1 MALDETSAGLLVTFL
16 ILLAGFLAAKL
27 GGSLIIAISKRKE
40 TINIRRIQLVKIYR
54 YLVMILAIIIALL
67 YLRKGVVGD
76 VSIVGN
82 FLQKTYQFLPNILLF
97 ALLIVLGIVVAN
109 LIAFIL
115 KRFFDTTGLTELMI
129 EQNNPEALAA
139 KIRPFIQL
147 SNAEIDALRQRL
159 RQIVVERHNLN
170 QLAVTIV
177 NQFLV

>member
-1 MALDETSAGLLVTFL
+1 MDKAVLEAMACGC
-16 ILLAGFLAAKL
+16 
-27 GGSLIIAISKRKE
+27 
-40 TINIRRIQLVKIYR
+40 
-54 YLVMILAIIIALL
+54 
-67 YLRKGVVGD
+67 
-76 VSIVGN
+76 
-82 FLQKTYQFLPNILLF
+82 
-97 ALLIVLGIVVAN
+97 IVLTSN
-109 LIAFIL
+109 EAFKSML
-115 KRFFDTTGLTELMI
+115 PKELMI